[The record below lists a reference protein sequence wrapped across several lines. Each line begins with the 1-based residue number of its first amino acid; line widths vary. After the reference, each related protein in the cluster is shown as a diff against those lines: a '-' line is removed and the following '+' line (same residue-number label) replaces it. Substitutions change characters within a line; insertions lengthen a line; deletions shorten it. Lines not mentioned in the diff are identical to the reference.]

1 MNVVVVAHQGTSGK
15 YMFKVPD
22 AVQLRAGDI
31 VLCNTKLN
39 PRAIGMCVTDSF
51 VPADPASIAKLWGSS
66 VEGMRPV
73 IGKLNPEMYDYEPA
87 NEADDEYD
95 F

>member
-1 MNVVVVAHQGTSGK
+1 MNVVVVVHPGSPTK

-22 AVQLRAGDI
+22 AVQLHAGDM
-31 VLCNTKLN
+31 VLCNTKPN
-39 PRAIGMCVTDSF
+39 PCAIGMCVTDSF
-51 VPADPASIAKLWGSS
+51 VPVDPASIAKLWGSS

-73 IGKLNPEMYDYEPA
+73 IGKLNPEMYDIEPA
-87 NEADDEYD
+87 KEADDEYD